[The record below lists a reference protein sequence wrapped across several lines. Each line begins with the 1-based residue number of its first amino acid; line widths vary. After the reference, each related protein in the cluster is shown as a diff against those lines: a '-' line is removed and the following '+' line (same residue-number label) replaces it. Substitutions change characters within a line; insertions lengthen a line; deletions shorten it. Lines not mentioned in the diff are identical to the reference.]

1 MNKTFIAVIMV
12 LVFATAAV
20 AGIVSYKQ
28 PKSMNEY
35 IQVTN
40 TSAAALGKGAPVVFE
55 ASEVVTNGV
64 LGINGAD
71 ATTSVVIGVLTE
83 TLEVGAVGNAITTGI
98 GEVLCDEAVDAGDN
112 IGTTTTAGEA
122 DDNNTNAQ
130 SMFGVALEASSARGL
145 VDCFIHCK

>member
-12 LVFATAAV
+12 LVFATAAI

-28 PKSMNEY
+28 PKSMNDY
-35 IQVTN
+35 IQVVN
-40 TSAAALGKGAPVVFE
+40 TSAATIGKGAPVVFE
-55 ASEVVTNGV
+55 ATEVVTNGV
-64 LGINGAD
+64 LGVEGA
-71 ATTSVVIGVLTE
+71 ASTTAVVIGVVTE
-83 TLEVGAVGNAITTGI
+83 TLEVGAVGNAISTGI
-98 GEVLCDEAVDAGDN
+98 GEVLCDEAVDSGDN

-130 SMFGVALEASSARGL
+130 SMFGVALEASSGRGL